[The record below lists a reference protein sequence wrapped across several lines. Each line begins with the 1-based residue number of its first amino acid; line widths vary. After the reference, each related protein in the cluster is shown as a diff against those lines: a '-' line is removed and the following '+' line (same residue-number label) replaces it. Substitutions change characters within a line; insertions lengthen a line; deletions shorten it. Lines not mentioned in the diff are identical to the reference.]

1 MQQQSPP
8 NKTLSLFQYAKLHQ
22 PILHLNEEDN
32 LFSKHI
38 NIFINNIRTSCTS
51 SRKDSFPVCSQRQT
65 HKLNDIPSTN
75 SKSAINQNH
84 RTQFEGKKKHAVR
97 KAISGIKS
105 ITNSVRTHN
114 WFQSQKKKEDTHI
127 RAAL

>member
-1 MQQQSPP
+1 MKQYNTIHVILIDAITITP

-38 NIFINNIRTSCTS
+38 NIFINNIRISSTS
-51 SRKDSFPVCSQRQT
+51 SRRDSLPICSQRQT
-65 HKLNDIPSTN
+65 HRLNDIPSTN

-84 RTQFEGKKKHAVR
+84 STPLPGA
-97 KAISGIKS
+97 
-105 ITNSVRTHN
+105 TTHVGS
-114 WFQSQKKKEDTHI
+114 WPTLGRLQH
-127 RAAL
+127 